1 MVRWLAIAAAL
12 TMAAPAA
19 AKASVTAAA
28 VSTLDLH
35 LDQTALSS
43 ADAASAAVGDAVSVP
58 AVDEGYPGQRFRFKV
73 TPYVWAAGISGAVQ
87 TGSQVPR
94 PDVDLNIGDTF
105 SNLDFFGFAGGEVVG
120 DRFGAMGD
128 FVYVAVSAGAGTTR
142 LPPALALDGNLDLK
156 IAVWSLAG
164 FYRFHS
170 GPRVDIDLIGGIRGY
185 WVKTDLTVDGP
196 FNTVFTGSAD
206 TSWVDGMVG
215 ARFRGQ
221 IGRRVAIQAQADV
234 GAGGSKLSWEA
245 LGFLDYQFSD
255 RWSGI
260 LGYRY
265 LDVERTSHGRD
276 IDVALSGPLIGAQ
289 FRF

>member
-1 MVRWLAIAAAL
+1 MVRELAIAAVLA
-12 TMAAPAA
+12 TAVPAA
-19 AKASVTAAA
+19 AQAGATASAASA
-28 VSTLDLH
+28 LDLRF
-35 LDQTALSS
+35 DQTSLSS
-43 ADAASAAVGDAVSVP
+43 ADAASAAVADAVSVP
-58 AVDEGYPGQRFRFKV
+58 AVAGGYPGEGYHFKV
-73 TPYVWAAGISGAVQ
+73 TPYVWAAGISGPVQ
-87 TGSQVPR
+87 AASRVPR
-94 PDVDLNIGDTF
+94 PDIDLGIGDTF
-105 SNLDFFGFAGGEVVG
+105 SNLDFFGFAGGELVG
-120 DRFGAMGD
+120 DRFGAIGD

-142 LPPALALDGNLDLK
+142 LPPALALDGDLDVK

-185 WVKTDLTVDGP
+185 WVKTDLTVNGP

-206 TSWVDGMVG
+206 TDWVDGMVG

-255 RWSGI
+255 RWSGV

-265 LDVERTSHGRD
+265 LDVERTAHGRD
-276 IDVALSGPLIGAQ
+276 IDLALSGPLIGAA